1 MASYYQN
8 NNNFSGRPLQ
18 PYDWNEGK
26 VVKSNSEII
35 KRIEVEETFSSYVAK
50 DLKSKRY
57 GINGCCSFDQLEG
70 SIINRELCEW
80 QDITKPIYTREYKDI
95 AWLYDTE
102 PWPEWLQFGDFDPA
116 VGPCIE
122 DDCQTYPDPVGS
134 TRFTQLSIDMD
145 IVESVFTPTGDWPG
159 ATGPNNPAINETFT
173 GILYVLAK
181 NPEDR
186 TDDNWTV
193 IGKSKIPTGPYDDV
207 LGDGGNLWV
216 DPVSGTMYW
225 RVHCYYNVPGSG
237 IVDGANP
244 KDLIKFI
251 VVDGPKQYEVKFDQ
265 NIWPT
270 ANGTMGF
277 QDYHVYPEPVY
288 GVPYCAVCIE
298 QYQFTQKNIRFNK
311 ICDDTFKKCW
321 FCGMEPVYASGNNY
335 LNEPNTPGQEPIGF
349 RCVDDSACIHIY
361 VENTCVEPI
370 QNYPILL
377 DGIDVGSTDE
387 YGVFR
392 FTITDK
398 WLTETGRT
406 TAYDASPESDFS
418 THTINHCEFCFIT
431 WGNCNQHHIDIVVDD
446 PRRECSNCKPQ
457 RPKINCIDITPE
469 PELVTPDTPE
479 ETETSWLCD
488 TDGERQWYGCV
499 EIIGNQGYQTQA
511 ECEENCVEPPPPPSH
526 WSCMQ
531 ISSIFGTSN
540 SSCQEIVGLNPG
552 TSTTYDTEQECLD
565 GCQDWQATGCWGC
578 SGAPLYEAQWFPG
591 VDPNYTDCFSNL
603 TEFDQFVAQGN
614 NFCEEP
620 PKGLYFG
627 CDCTLSLD
635 TNGAFAN
642 NGEGIVNPAA
652 ATFATLAACE
662 FWSSGNKDCDDGGG
676 IDIIDWDTQ
685 WENDFIGIANGN
697 MYEMSN
703 NAYSDLVGNEYSNPM
718 PMFGAATTLPQ
729 GVYDQSPDLQF
740 FPNNLEQANRF
751 LMVPIKWPS
760 ANYFQDGINVNP
772 DWTDEFVV
780 GSDMEFTIHVN
791 IDTSNPG
798 EVHPF
803 GMGASWALQDGQL
816 ASSDANDHMRAFY
829 VLNRITNLNTLGLTP
844 GSFNENMQGSN
855 VWTVDEDVSYA
866 DYVTIT
872 QDYANYPNQGYDGAG
887 AVNYYFKIKF
897 HYELALGASLET
909 PTTMPLIEGG
919 GTMFYLPVLL
929 MNNCVKPP
937 NGLLGTMRDIT
948 FNFIPTDIGD
958 LTDFYVQG
966 RDQYTGELVNYVIG
980 QGISGTIEGCEGVN
994 CPECQDGDTNTE
1006 DEEGDKLTCYR
1017 CNNGSVVGFQ
1027 FENIVQCPPG
1037 WTENFEEA
1045 CD

>member
-70 SIINRELCEW
+70 SIINKELCEW
-80 QDITKPIYTREYKDI
+80 QDTTKPIYTREYKDI

-145 IVESVFTPTGDWPG
+145 IVESLFTPTGDWPG
-159 ATGPNNPAINETFT
+159 ATNLNNPPINETFT

-193 IGKSKIPTGPYDDV
+193 IGKSKIPTGPGDDV

-216 DPVSGTMYW
+216 DPVTGVMYW
-225 RVHCYYNVPGSG
+225 RIHCYYNVPGSG

-244 KDLIKFI
+244 KDLIKFV

-277 QDYHVYPEPVY
+277 QDYHIYPEPTY

-311 ICDDTFKKCW
+311 ICDDSFKKCW
-321 FCGMEPVYASGNNY
+321 FCGMEAVYASGNNY

-361 VENTCVEPI
+361 VENTCGEPI

-377 DGIDVGSTDE
+377 DGIDVGSTDQ

-406 TAYDASPESDFS
+406 TAYDESPENDFS

-446 PRRECSNCKPQ
+446 PRRDCSTCKPE

-499 EIIGNQGYQTQA
+499 EIIGNQGYQTQE
-511 ECEENCVEPPPPPSH
+511 ECERNCVEPPPPPSY
-526 WSCMQ
+526 WRCMQ
-531 ISSIFGTSN
+531 ALSQFGASN
-540 SSCQEIVGLNPG
+540 SSCQELVGDNPG
-552 TSTTYDTEQECLD
+552 MMNTYDTEQDCLD
-565 GCQDWQATGCWGC
+565 NCQDWETVGCWGC

-591 VDPNYTDCFSNL
+591 VSPNFTDCFSNL

-614 NFCEEP
+614 NFCEQP
-620 PKGLYFG
+620 PRGLYIG
-627 CDCTLSLD
+627 CECTLTSN
-635 TNGAFAN
+635 TEGAYPN

-662 FWSSGNKDCDDGGG
+662 FWSTGNKDCVRVPEPPNWEEITVEGFLSVPTG
-676 IDIIDWDTQ
+676 IMGTFSSSYPFYGASDQIPTDLT
-685 WENDFIGIANGN
+685 
-697 MYEMSN
+697 
-703 NAYSDLVGNEYSNPM
+703 NA
-718 PMFGAATTLPQ
+718 
-729 GVYDQSPDLQF
+729 SPDLTF
-740 FPNNLEQANRF
+740 YINNPGQQNRF
-751 LMVPIKWPS
+751 IMVPIKWPS
-760 ANYFQDGINVNP
+760 ATYWQNANP
-772 DWTDEFVV
+772 EWTQEFRV
-780 GSDMEFTIHVN
+780 GSEMNFTIHISYEAEGVG
-791 IDTSNPG
+791 DVS
-798 EVHPF
+798 PF
-803 GMGASWALQDGQL
+803 GPGGSWAINAADLPT
-816 ASSDANDHMRAFY
+816 STISDHDRAFY
-829 VLNRITNLNTLGLTP
+829 VLNTPNALNMLNLPL
-844 GSFNENMQGSN
+844 GSFNINGNADIYEPGGYSDTF
-855 VWTVDEDVSYA
+855 V
-866 DYVTIT
+866 DYVSVT
-872 QDYANYPNQGYDGAG
+872 QNYNYTNGYDGAG
-887 AVNYYFKIKF
+887 TVNYYFDIKF
-897 HYELALGASLET
+897 FMDLANQSPMTSNNL
-909 PTTMPLIEGG
+909 PL
-919 GTMFYLPVLL
+919 PLL
-929 MNNCVKPP
+929 
-937 NGLLGTMRDIT
+937 
-948 FNFIPTDIGD
+948 
-958 LTDFYVQG
+958 
-966 RDQYTGELVNYVIG
+966 
-980 QGISGTIEGCEGVN
+980 
-994 CPECQDGDTNTE
+994 
-1006 DEEGDKLTCYR
+1006 
-1017 CNNGSVVGFQ
+1017 
-1027 FENIVQCPPG
+1027 
-1037 WTENFEEA
+1037 
-1045 CD
+1045 